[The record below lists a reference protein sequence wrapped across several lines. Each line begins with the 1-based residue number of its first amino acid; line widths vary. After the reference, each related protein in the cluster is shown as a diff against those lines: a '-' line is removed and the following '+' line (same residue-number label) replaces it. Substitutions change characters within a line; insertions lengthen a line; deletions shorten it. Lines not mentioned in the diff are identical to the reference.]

1 MVKKSI
7 KYISILMVLL
17 GMNFSNV
24 HAESSGS
31 YGSDSNV
38 GFYGEYIHK
47 KDSDSNKS
55 PESGVSVNG
64 SNENGASNDV
74 GLAKLPQTGDRSSAQ
89 NMFFGGLVILLAF
102 FLLQRKSLRVID
114 K

>member
-1 MVKKSI
+1 I
-7 KYISILMVLL
+7 IYISILIVLL

-24 HAESSGS
+24 HAESNSS

-47 KDSDSNKS
+47 KDSDSIKS
-55 PESGVSVNG
+55 PESGVSGSG

-74 GLAKLPQTGDRSSAQ
+74 GLEKLPQTGDQSSTQ
-89 NMFFGGLVILLAF
+89 NMFLGVLVILLAF
-102 FLLQRKSLRVID
+102 FLLQRKSLRVN

>member
-1 MVKKSI
+1 MKKSI